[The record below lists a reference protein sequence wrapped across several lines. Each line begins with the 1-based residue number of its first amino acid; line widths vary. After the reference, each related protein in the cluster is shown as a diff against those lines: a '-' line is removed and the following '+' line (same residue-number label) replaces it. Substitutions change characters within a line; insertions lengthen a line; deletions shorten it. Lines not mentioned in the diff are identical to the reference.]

1 MRWHGRRLPLLLLAV
16 LGAAEP
22 AALRAA
28 PAKPAGKAVKSAG
41 KPVPAKVEAARVE
54 ALMLEEVLKSVMTR
68 YPPWLAALIEQD
80 IAGGRLRQ
88 TLGAFDPSLSA
99 KLGTQGGYYDADYA
113 DAGVEQALPFWGG
126 SLYGGYRLSSG
137 LLPDYSKDRTQEDG
151 ELRFGGRLNLLR
163 DGAIDRRRAA
173 VFQARLDEELADPFI
188 LRQYLDFIRAAT
200 RAYVNWLASGLR
212 LKVSEEILRVARE
225 RDGAIGKQIEEGLS
239 APIVRTDNEQL
250 VLSRSLEVV
259 RAQRRLEA
267 AAIELS
273 LFLRDAEGRPVL
285 AGRERLPEAFPVAGP
300 VPAALGGVELLNA
313 SVRRP
318 ELRRF
323 DLMMEKVSV
332 DERLARNNL
341 LPNLD
346 LGLSAAREFG
356 GGPYKDLERTELQA
370 GIELKVP
377 LGRNEAK
384 GRLEVAAA
392 QMDRLRQEALF
403 ARDRIVAEVQDA
415 FSAMEAAMA
424 QISQNRRNVELA
436 VKLEEAERFRFQEGA
451 SDLLALQIREQ
462 RTFEAKLS
470 EVEAV
475 ADYFRAL
482 AEYRAAVAADA
493 PLPGRTAP
501 IPPAESKPI
510 PVSGGSRARR

>member
-1 MRWHGRRLPLLLLAV
+1 MKLLVTMVL

-22 AALRAA
+22 GVVWAVPGKEAPEAAGRA
-28 PAKPAGKAVKSAG
+28 PAEKVSGAKGK
-41 KPVPAKVEAARVE
+41 
-54 ALMLEEVLKSVMTR
+54 ALMLEEVLKSVTSR
-68 YPPWLAALIEQD
+68 YPPWLAAQIEQD

-99 KLGTQGGYYDADYA
+99 KLGMQGGYYDADYA
-113 DAGVEQALPFWGG
+113 DAGFEQALPFWGG
-126 SLYGGYRLSSG
+126 NLYGGYRLSSG
-137 LLPDYSKDRTQEDG
+137 LLPNYSKDRTQEDG
-151 ELRFGGRLNLLR
+151 ELRIGGRLNLLR

-200 RAYVNWLASGLR
+200 RAYVNWVAGGLR

-225 RDGAIGKQIEEGLS
+225 RDGALGKQIQEGLA

-273 LFLRDAEGRPVL
+273 LFLRDADGLPVL
-285 AGRERLPEAFPVAGP
+285 VGRERLPGAFPVVGP
-300 VPAALGGVELLNA
+300 VPAVPSGVELLNA

-318 ELRRF
+318 ELRRL
-323 DLMMEKVSV
+323 DLMMEKVAV

-356 GGPYKDLERTELQA
+356 DGPYKDLERTELQA

-377 LGRNEAK
+377 LGRNDAK
-384 GRLEVAAA
+384 GRLQAAEA
-392 QMDRLRQEALF
+392 QMDRLRQEARF

-415 FSAMEAAMA
+415 FSAMEAAMI

-462 RTFEAKLS
+462 RTFEARLS

-482 AEYRAAVAADA
+482 AEYRAAVAEGVPQRSQPKSAVVPA
-493 PLPGRTAP
+493 ATKPVPG
-501 IPPAESKPI
+501 
-510 PVSGGSRARR
+510 SGRVKERR